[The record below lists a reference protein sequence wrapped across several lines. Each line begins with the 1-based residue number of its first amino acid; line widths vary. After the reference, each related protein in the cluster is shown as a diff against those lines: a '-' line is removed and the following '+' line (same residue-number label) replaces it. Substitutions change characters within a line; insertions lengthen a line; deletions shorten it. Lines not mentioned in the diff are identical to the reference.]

1 MTRAMGS
8 AIPEE
13 PWERLGAQEMAEV
26 LGRRRCVP
34 DELRRT
40 A

>member
-1 MTRAMGS
+1 MNRAVGG

-13 PWERLGAQEMAEV
+13 LWERRGDQEKAEV
-26 LGRRRCVP
+26 LGRRRCVL

>member
-1 MTRAMGS
+1 MNRAVGN
-8 AIPEE
+8 AIPAE
-13 PWERLGAQEMAEV
+13 PWERLGTQEMAEV
-26 LGRRRCVP
+26 LGRRRCVL